1 MYHVPLPRHAPTN
14 PHVVQSRMGRP
25 FKGRLKVC
33 THSLIFEPFEVRR
46 PIVKFKF
53 KHFLREP
60 VIATEISFL
69 EDHDVAKSF
78 LVEVDRVVEMKVNN
92 ENRPYKTIKCDESNN
107 KKEDQEAAP
116 PLHVFT
122 LVHTPV
128 KEILSEIQKLLRLSK
143 DEKSV
148 MMEIEQRQNVE
159 FDISYLPDYSERV
172 QLERECLVDRVSPLV
187 NNPGCLQVTNKSVY
201 FQPARINNVQK
212 DPVSRFSL
220 KNIKKMYV
228 MFEREAREFQSF
240 HFLMFQFRGSNQTH
254 RSLMSL

>member
-1 MYHVPLPRHAPTN
+1 
-14 PHVVQSRMGRP
+14 MGRP

-60 VIATEISFL
+60 QIATEISFL

-92 ENRPYKTIKCDESNN
+92 ENRPYKTIKCDDESK

-128 KEILSEIQKLLRLSK
+128 KEMLSEIQKLLRLSK
-143 DEKSV
+143 DEKSIV
-148 MMEIEQRQNVE
+148 MEIEQRN
-159 FDISYLPDYSERV
+159 S
-172 QLERECLVDRVSPLV
+172 
-187 NNPGCLQVTNKSVY
+187 
-201 FQPARINNVQK
+201 
-212 DPVSRFSL
+212 
-220 KNIKKMYV
+220 KK
-228 MFEREAREFQSF
+228 
-240 HFLMFQFRGSNQTH
+240 
-254 RSLMSL
+254 